1 MAKGSQGTS
10 KPDKEQRK
18 QMKAERKKRSRE
30 RRSQLWQAFKM
41 QRKEDKWL
49 LPIMIGTIVVT
60 TLVMFGIGWLLNAP
74 WLFLPMGLILGVL
87 LAVIVFGRRM
97 TRTVYKKAE
106 GQTGAAAWALDSL
119 RGPWRVTNAVAGTTH
134 LDAVHRVIGR
144 PGIILVGEG
153 APHRVKGLMSQEKKR
168 VARLVGDTPIYEIIV
183 GNGDDQIPLPK
194 LQKAMN
200 RLPKNISRKEMDS
213 LEQRLAAIA
222 SRTSG
227 PAMPHGPVPG
237 GGKMKSVQRTIKRR

>member
-1 MAKGSQGTS
+1 MAKGSAG
-10 KPDKEQRK
+10 KGKLD
-18 QMKAERKKRSRE
+18 KAERKELKATRRKRSKE

-49 LPIMIGTIVVT
+49 VPIMAGTIVLT
-60 TLVMFGIGWLLNAP
+60 TLVMFGLGWLVNAQ
-74 WLFLPMGLILGVL
+74 WFFLPMGLILGVL
-87 LAVIVFGRRM
+87 LSVIVFGRRV
-97 TRTVYKKAE
+97 TKTVYKKAE

-119 RGPWRVTNAVAGTTH
+119 KGPWRVTNAVAGTTH
-134 LDAVHRVIGR
+134 LDAVHRVLGR

-153 APHRVKGLMSQEKKR
+153 APHRVKSLLAQEKKR

-183 GNGDDQIPLPK
+183 GNEADQIPLPK

-200 RLPKNISRKEMDS
+200 RLPKNITRKQMDS